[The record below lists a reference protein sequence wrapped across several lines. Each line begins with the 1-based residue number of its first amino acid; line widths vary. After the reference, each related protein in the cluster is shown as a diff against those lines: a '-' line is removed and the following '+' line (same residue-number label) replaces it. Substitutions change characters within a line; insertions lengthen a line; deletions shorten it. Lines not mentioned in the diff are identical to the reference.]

1 MMLPGLAA
9 VAALIFTWISV
20 IQVSEELAISKQG
33 QIADRYDK
41 ALERISSSSANIR
54 RGAIFSMQGIME
66 DSPREQPAVIDALS
80 GYIRAR
86 ATKNLSAE
94 KAPDVQAA
102 LSALGHR
109 DPSRDGNS
117 TINLGGMRLRDADL
131 RGVDLTEANLSGA
144 VLSGC
149 DLNGANLS
157 GANLSGANLSGANLS
172 GTNLSG
178 ANLNKAVLK
187 GADLTDAN
195 LTGANLAGADLT
207 EASLDAAHLD
217 GADLTSVRRPEA
229 DLPTSAPSRNASPS
243 AGPQNA
249 QQ

>member
-9 VAALIFTWISV
+9 VAASCFTWISV
-20 IQVSEELAISKQG
+20 NQVSEELAISKQG

-41 ALERISSSSANIR
+41 ALERLSGNSANIR

-94 KAPDVQAA
+94 KAPDIQAA

-109 DPSRDGNS
+109 DPSRDGKA
-117 TINLGGMRLRDADL
+117 TIDLRGMRLRDADL
-131 RGVDLTEANLSGA
+131 QGVDLTEANLSGA
-144 VLSGC
+144 VLSDC
-149 DLNGANLS
+149 NLNGANLS
-157 GANLSGANLSGANLS
+157 GANLG
-172 GTNLSG
+172 
-178 ANLNKAVLK
+178 KAILK
-187 GADLTDAN
+187 GADLTDAK

-229 DLPTSAPSRNASPS
+229 DLPMSIPSGNSSPS

>member
-1 MMLPGLAA
+1 
-9 VAALIFTWISV
+9 LIFTWISV
-20 IQVSEELAISKQG
+20 TQVSEELAISKQG
-33 QIADRYDK
+33 QIEDRYDK
-41 ALERISSSSANIR
+41 ALERLSGSSANIR

-66 DSPREQPAVIDALS
+66 DSPRKQPAVIDALS

-109 DPSRDGNS
+109 DPSRDGNG
-117 TINLGGMRLRDADL
+117 TINLKGIHLRDADL
-131 RGVDLTEANLSGA
+131 RGVDLTEANLSEA

-149 DLNGANLS
+149 DLNSA
-157 GANLSGANLSGANLS
+157 
-172 GTNLSG
+172 NLSG

-229 DLPTSAPSRNASPS
+229 DLPTSAPSRNSSPS